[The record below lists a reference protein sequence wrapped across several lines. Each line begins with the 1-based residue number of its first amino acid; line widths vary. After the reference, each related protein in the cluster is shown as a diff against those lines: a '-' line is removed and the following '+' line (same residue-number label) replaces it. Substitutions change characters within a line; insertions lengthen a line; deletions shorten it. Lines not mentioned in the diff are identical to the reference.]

1 MIPSGSLLVSRRVS
15 AAALLIVTAAL
26 LPNPI
31 GVAQVPGSLTELRPK
46 VPPVQTRQFDGL
58 AEGPYNRLVL
68 RNVMVVPGHGG
79 PPTGPHD
86 ILIEG
91 NVIREIRSFASASP
105 AGGAQRWTGDRVI
118 DGTGLYVMPGLIDL
132 HHHTREEPIPLEYTY

>member
-1 MIPSGSLLVSRRVS
+1 M
-15 AAALLIVTAAL
+15 
-26 LPNPI
+26 
-31 GVAQVPGSLTELRPK
+31 
-46 VPPVQTRQFDGL
+46 PPVQTRQFDGL

-91 NVIREIRSFASASP
+91 NVIREIRSFALHRPAAHNAGLAIASSTARVCTSCP
-105 AGGAQRWTGDRVI
+105 A
-118 DGTGLYVMPGLIDL
+118 
-132 HHHTREEPIPLEYTY
+132 